1 MKGINN
7 KVKFFLLFITFI
19 VVILSFRQLEGF
31 RTPITLG
38 NLVTSQGEPANVIPT
53 RPPAVNM
60 DLLYGTGGSLT
71 ESTYNSI
78 TGSTAPTTQG
88 QQQTQIVIPP
98 PRRYTTTYTPPP
110 MVVNPPNVVNDS
122 TIQEV
127 APLPTTSTMSTITY
141 AALGTVLVGGI
152 GYASFLALKVV

>member
-1 MKGINN
+1 
-7 KVKFFLLFITFI
+7 
-19 VVILSFRQLEGF
+19 
-31 RTPITLG
+31 
-38 NLVTSQGEPANVIPT
+38 
-53 RPPAVNM
+53 
-60 DLLYGTGGSLT
+60 
-71 ESTYNSI
+71 
-78 TGSTAPTTQG
+78 
-88 QQQTQIVIPP
+88 
-98 PRRYTTTYTPPP
+98 